1 MKKRTSLLSLALF
14 GLLQA
19 VASPLAALAVPL
31 PSATASPAPLSG
43 PAGMSPLQAPE
54 LETLPNGLTVAWFTR
69 SALPMVDISLIV
81 KSGFRDD
88 PVGRTGTAEMVSAL
102 LDRGAGG
109 MSAKELG
116 RAVESLGASRF
127 SSADDDTF
135 SVGLH
140 GLAED
145 GPRLAEILAKMTLQP
160 AFDAAEI
167 ERERDRMIDHWSHVS
182 DYAES
187 LAGLVFYRAMR
198 SGSSY
203 GRGNFLSIAEL
214 RRIGRADLIAYHKA
228 HFVPGNSLLLVVGKV
243 DRPRLRADL
252 LTHFGDPAKWSG
264 GLPGRD
270 WKNYT
275 DPKLHPR
282 KGEILVVHRP
292 GFAQAQVRLGLK
304 APLIQSPDHYP
315 LMVANAMLGEYFNS
329 RLNSIIRD
337 KLGLTYSIGSGFT
350 FSRDFAS
357 FTIASSTRN
366 ESVGQLVRKTVDVLR
381 ELRRGPVPVEETR
394 MARDYLLGQFT
405 LAHATQGAVA
415 ARWLRSQYYGLGD
428 SYLNGFSA
436 EVAKVNSPEVIGALN
451 RHLDPER
458 LVIVVAGDA
467 PEIEKSLKAAKLGP
481 VRRIGVKDLL

>member
-1 MKKRTSLLSLALF
+1 MKKTELLPLVFAAFVLAGF
-14 GLLQA
+14 PVPTPA
-19 VASPLAALAVPL
+19 TPVARAADPA
-31 PSATASPAPLSG
+31 SAPAA
-43 PAGMSPLQAPE
+43 PAMARLQAPE
-54 LETLPNGLTVAWFTR
+54 LEKLPNGLTVAWFTR

-88 PVGRTGTAEMVSAL
+88 PVGRTGTAELVSAL

-109 MSAKELG
+109 MNAEELA
-116 RAVESLGASRF
+116 RAVESLGATRF

-140 GLAED
+140 GLSED
-145 GPRLAEILAKMTLQP
+145 GPRLAEILARMTLEP
-160 AFDAAEI
+160 AFAEAEV
-167 ERERDRMIDHWSHVS
+167 ERERERMIDHWAHVS

-187 LAGLVFYRAMR
+187 MAGMVFYRAMR
-198 SGSSY
+198 SGTSY

-214 RRIGRADLIAYHKA
+214 RKIGRAELVAYHKA
-228 HFVPGNSLLLVVGKV
+228 HFTPGNSILMVVGKV
-243 DRPRLRADL
+243 DRERMKAGL
-252 LTHFGDPAKWSG
+252 LKLFGDPAKWSG
-264 GLPGRD
+264 GAPARS

-275 DPKLHPR
+275 DPKLNPR

-292 GFAQAQVRLGLK
+292 GLAQAQVRFGLK
-304 APLIQSPDHYP
+304 APLIQSSDHYP

-350 FSRDFAS
+350 FSKDFAS

-366 ESVGQLVRKTVDVLR
+366 ESVGQLVRKTVEVVR

-415 ARWLRSQYYGLGD
+415 ARWLRGDYYGLGD
-428 SYLNGFSA
+428 SYLNAFPA
-436 EVAKVNSPEVIGALN
+436 EVVKVNSPDVIAALN
-451 RHLDPER
+451 RHIDPDR
-458 LVIVVAGDA
+458 LVIVIAGDA
-467 PEIEKSLKAAKLGP
+467 PAIEKSLKEARLGP
-481 VRRIGVKDLL
+481 VRRIGIKDLL